1 MRNPAP
7 DKPVV
12 FITGGSS
19 GIGRCTALLFAE
31 KGWRIGLI
39 ARGQAGLADVARELT
54 ARGTGVCTASADVA
68 VAPDLVDAADILA
81 VQLGKPDVWIN
92 CAGNGVYGRFT
103 DVPLDEYDRVTAVT
117 YGGTVNGCRVA
128 LALMAPQRHGMIVNV
143 CSASAFHGLPLMTS
157 YAGAKAAV
165 RCFGQALRAELR
177 IAGSPIR
184 ISTVYP
190 PAVNTPFFSHAVSH
204 MGWPARPAPPVY
216 QPEIIAASIY
226 LAVMRGAPEVLVSFT
241 VVVFSL
247 VNRVAP
253 GLIAY
258 TMTRLGFD
266 GQLTRDRVAAELEEP
281 TLFSPSAS
289 ASPVH
294 GPFGRKARRVSF
306 QLWFWQMWP
315 ARRSAPR

>member
-1 MRNPAP
+1 MSSPRPTQ
-7 DKPVV
+7 PVV

-19 GIGRCTALLFAE
+19 GIGRCTALLFAR

-39 ARGQAGLADVARELT
+39 ARGEAGLTDAAQELT
-54 ARGTGVCTASADVA
+54 AIGTEVRIASADVA
-68 VAPDLVDAADILA
+68 VAPELSDAAFALA
-81 VQLGKPDVWIN
+81 AELGRPDVWLN
-92 CAGNGVYGRFT
+92 CAGNGVYGRFA
-103 DVPLDEYDRVTAVT
+103 DVPSREYDRVTAVT
-117 YGGTVNGCRVA
+117 YSGTVNGCRVA
-128 LALMAPQRHGMIVNV
+128 LALMEQRRGTIVNV

-177 IAGSPIR
+177 ITSSPVR
-184 ISTVYP
+184 VSTVYP

-216 QPEIIAASIY
+216 QPEVIAASIY
-226 LAVMRGAPEVLVSFT
+226 LAAIRGTPEVLVSFT

-247 VNRVAP
+247 VNRLAP
-253 GLIAY
+253 GVIAW
-258 TMTRLGFD
+258 TMTRLGFE
-266 GQLTRDRVAAELEEP
+266 GQLTRDSAAVALEAP
-281 TLFSPSAS
+281 TLFSPSAF

-294 GPFGRKARRVSF
+294 GPFGRRARRVSL
-306 QLWFWQMWP
+306 QLWLMRLWP